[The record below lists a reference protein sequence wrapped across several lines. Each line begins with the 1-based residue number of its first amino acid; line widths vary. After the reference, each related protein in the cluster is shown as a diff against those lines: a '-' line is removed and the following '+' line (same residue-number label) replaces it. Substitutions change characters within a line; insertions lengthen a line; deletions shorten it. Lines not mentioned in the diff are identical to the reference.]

1 MPRLSRIRLERRD
14 WSDQAASDGG
24 RSASHGG
31 QVSSDSDQGRSD
43 EDQFSSQSDQLLS
56 DRDQEVADLEFR
68 SGAGT
73 AAERARA
80 YELSQERRG
89 QATSARTV
97 TSAIRA
103 RVSLE
108 RDTQAVARDEI
119 ARLRDENAA
128 ARDAAAD
135 FADREAAELAGS
147 LGETDERTQVALAAA
162 AAARVRAAA
171 ARDRAAGDRRQA
183 ARDRD
188 AAARDREQLQAEVR
202 LAQIDELTGA
212 FRRGIGEVLISH
224 EIERAKRSGSQL
236 QLAFIDVDRL
246 KEANDTLGHAAGDSI
261 LRCVFAGFRV
271 RLRPYDPIIRWGGDE
286 FVCMISGA
294 APEDALNRIAAAR
307 SDLSGLDPVIE
318 VSFGLATMVE
328 GDTMASLV
336 GRADTALL
344 EARTR
349 RGR

>member
-1 MPRLSRIRLERRD
+1 MPHLSRRNRLEPRHR
-14 WSDQAASDGG
+14 SDQAASEGDQSG
-24 RSASHGG
+24 
-31 QVSSDSDQGRSD
+31 SDS
-43 EDQFSSQSDQLLS
+43 
-56 DRDQEVADLEFR
+56 DQEVADLEP
-68 SGAGT
+68 ST
-73 AAERARA
+73 TVERTHSYEPAR
-80 YELSQERRG
+80 ERRG
-89 QATSARTV
+89 QGSLARTA

-103 RVSLE
+103 RTALE
-108 RDTQAVARDEI
+108 RDTQAMARDEV
-119 ARLRDENAA
+119 ARLRDETAA

-135 FADREAAELAGS
+135 LSDREAAELAGS
-147 LGETDERTQVALAAA
+147 LGETDAGTWAALAAA
-162 AAARVRAAA
+162 AKARVRAAA
-171 ARDRAAGDRRQA
+171 ARERAATDRRQA

-202 LAQIDELTGA
+202 RAQMDELTGA
-212 FRRGIGEVLISH
+212 FRRGIGEVLITH
-224 EIERAKRSGSQL
+224 EIERAKRSGSEL

-246 KEANDTLGHAAGDSI
+246 KATNDTLGHAAGDSI

-294 APEDALNRIAAAR
+294 APEDAVNRIAAAR

-318 VSFGLATMVE
+318 VSFGLASLVA

-344 EARTR
+344 EARDR

>member
-1 MPRLSRIRLERRD
+1 VPRQSKFRLERRD
-14 WSDQAASDGG
+14 WVGQDASDFDQ
-24 RSASHGG
+24 SAS
-31 QVSSDSDQGRSD
+31 DTGR
-43 EDQFSSQSDQLLS
+43 EQ
-56 DRDQEVADLEFR
+56 
-68 SGAGT
+68 
-73 AAERARA
+73 
-80 YELSQERRG
+80 RG
-89 QATSARTV
+89 QATWAHTA
-97 TSAIRA
+97 TTAIRA

-108 RDTQAVARDEI
+108 RDTQAMARDEV
-119 ARLRDENAA
+119 ARLRDETAA
-128 ARDAAAD
+128 ARDLAAD
-135 FADREAAELAGS
+135 LADREAAELAGS
-147 LGETDERTQVALAAA
+147 IAETDERTRAAFAAA
-162 AAARVRAAA
+162 AKARVRAAA
-171 ARDRAAGDRRQA
+171 ARERAAADRLQA

-202 LAQIDELTGA
+202 RAQMDELTGA

-224 EIERAKRSGSQL
+224 EIERAKRSGGEL

-286 FVCMISGA
+286 FVCMIPGA
-294 APEDALNRIAAAR
+294 ATEDALRRIAAAR

-318 VSFGLATMVE
+318 VSFGLASLSE

-344 EARTR
+344 DARTR